1 MELVAGVDL
10 GTSYFKVGLFGRE
23 GTMHGLGRVAV
34 AKDIGNGSLCELP
47 AERFWS
53 ILRQALQQACAQAN
67 TMPENI
73 IAISYSSQAGSFL
86 LLDKNNSPLTPLIL
100 WPDTRDA
107 QLDPAA
113 VNLWKHP
120 KFLATTG
127 IGIDL
132 APVSCVSKLKWFQN
146 NQPHIWAQT
155 HRVMT
160 ISDYFTFSL
169 TGKFVGDAGTASLLG
184 IYDLPNHRWWSDA
197 FAILGIDPSYFSTP
211 LLPGTAAGVVTPE
224 GANLLGLHSGIPFVV
239 GSLDHHVAAIGAGV
253 PSIAP
258 ASESTGTVVAC
269 LNYLTTF
276 SPKPNCCMGPGLDN
290 NTFYQLAVSSNGASV
305 LEWYQKNFA
314 QDLSIVELLSLAQN
328 IPGGAEGL
336 TALPSADT
344 FPVLT
349 GFQNASP
356 KHTRGHYVR
365 AILESNAATL
375 KELME
380 QLCGKDI
387 PPRIVATGGGAKSKL
402 WLQIKSDLL
411 QAQMISAACEEPAC
425 RGAAMFAAKM
435 PNFGIMPYSPQL
447 CVHSTV
453 HDSAILL
460 DFWQK
465 HDTI

>member
-10 GTSYFKVGLFGRE
+10 GTSYFKVGLFDRE

-47 AERFWS
+47 VERFWS
-53 ILRQALQQACAQAN
+53 ILRQALQQTCAQAN
-67 TMPENI
+67 TRPEDI
-73 IAISYSSQAGSFL
+73 IAISYSSQAASFL

-127 IGIDL
+127 LGIDL
-132 APVSCVSKLKWFQN
+132 TPEFCVSKLKWFQN

-169 TGKFVGDAGTASLLG
+169 TGKFVGDAGTASLLE
-184 IYDLPNHRWWSDA
+184 IYDLPNHRWWADA
-197 FAILGIDPSYFSTP
+197 FAILGIAPSYFSTP
-211 LLPGTAAGVVTPE
+211 LLPGIAAGVVTSE
-224 GANLLGLHSGIPFVV
+224 GTNLLGLRTGIPFAV
-239 GSLDHHVAAIGAGV
+239 GSLDHHMAAIGAGV

-269 LNYLTTF
+269 FNYLTTF

-314 QDLSIVELLSLAQN
+314 QDTSIVELLSLAQR
-328 IPGGAEGL
+328 IPAGAEGL
-336 TALPSADT
+336 TALPSANT

-387 PPRIVATGGGAKSKL
+387 PLRIVATGGGAKSDL
-402 WLQIKSDLL
+402 WLQIKANMLGTEIL
-411 QAQMISAACEEPAC
+411 ATNCEEPAC
-425 RGAAMFAAKM
+425 RGAAMFAADIVGWH
-435 PNFGIMPYSPQL
+435 PASLSPHPWISISRTYRPIQ
-447 CVHSTV
+447 
-453 HDSAILL
+453 
-460 DFWQK
+460 
-465 HDTI
+465 